1 VDNVT
6 VKTASHAR
14 KSRAPLAELER
25 ELLKV
30 RAESRTT
37 HQEMQTSQEELRSAN
52 EELQSS
58 NEELQS
64 TNEELTTSKEEM
76 QSLNEELQTVNAEL
90 QAKVEEFSRA
100 SNDMKNLLNSTDIA
114 TLFLDDALNVRRFT
128 PQAAKIIK
136 LIPVDVGR
144 PVTDLASGL
153 RYASLAQDAKGVLQ
167 TLVPVEKPVV
177 ARDGRW
183 FTVRIMPYRTVDDRI
198 DGVVIT
204 FADITTA
211 KTLEK
216 KLRAKQAGLQKRV
229 TNGAAK
235 PARRGKKG

>member
-1 VDNVT
+1 
-6 VKTASHAR
+6 
-14 KSRAPLAELER
+14 
-25 ELLKV
+25 
-30 RAESRTT
+30 
-37 HQEMQTSQEELRSAN
+37 
-52 EELQSS
+52 
-58 NEELQS
+58 
-64 TNEELTTSKEEM
+64 
-76 QSLNEELQTVNAEL
+76 
-90 QAKVEEFSRA
+90 
-100 SNDMKNLLNSTDIA
+100 
-114 TLFLDDALNVRRFT
+114 
-128 PQAAKIIK
+128 
-136 LIPVDVGR
+136 VDVGR

-153 RYASLAQDAKGVLQ
+153 RYANLAQDAQGVLQ

-229 TNGAAK
+229 TKERANA
-235 PARRGKKG
+235 ARREKKR